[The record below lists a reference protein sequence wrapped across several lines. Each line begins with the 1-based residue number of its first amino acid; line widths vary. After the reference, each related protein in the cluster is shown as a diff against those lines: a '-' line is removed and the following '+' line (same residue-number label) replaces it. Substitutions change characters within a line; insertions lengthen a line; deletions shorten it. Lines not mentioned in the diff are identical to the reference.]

1 MPTTDEVLRPL
12 NIENPNNL
20 LCLGIGIYGTFN
32 KRLQLKRYLN
42 FFKIMNSITSENL
55 YKDFFKIVDRIPP
68 SSANGT
74 VFVIQFKW
82 DWSDGKKFLVKVPLS
97 VGEGD
102 SLMYEYYIG
111 IGLNHF
117 KLNDK
122 PSIFSS
128 TYGWKM
134 CGLNDKLI
142 PEKDPRTG
150 KYRHKPVQDLSRL
163 SLCDD
168 NSNSRFHLITDFVY
182 HPEKDPKTKIETLT
196 EYLTR
201 YKVTMSDPNVSDD
214 EINRLEENIITIL
227 IIVLSNLHIAYQ
239 ESRFTHYDLHPGNV
253 LITHLKNPIEI
264 KIDNQGN
271 TILTSVV
278 PTIIDYGRSYIEPG
292 IVNTETKY
300 IKEDL
305 KPKSGGPVIYEDE
318 RLPGEKF
325 TDFKDYQASLFSFV
339 NYDMIKG
346 SPSTNRMFTSKD
358 DQITQWI
365 NTYKNMFGRVPEQ
378 TIRKYIIEKI
388 FNKNFK
394 TQDPSVPSDP
404 SFPLYDRNA
413 RIMRFS
419 FGINSD
425 LPNKRYDFYRLCTIV
440 IDYMMDAN
448 RIKSTKYEYL
458 WKGLKKQFDIEYPF
472 YDNSG
477 YSLPCDYHITS
488 FIGMLNT
495 RLNFTKPSWNYWLM
509 TSGDVARFLYSIKID
524 YEFYNDYM
532 KEDIMQ
538 YGGDLLKNE
547 FNLLDTNITNIMNIE
562 KNLDKEDYLEDK
574 NFLNQ
579 SGYVQR
585 MFPLDTKSVNTK
597 SVDTDTKSVD
607 TDTKSENVFSGN
619 NGLNSNLQT
628 LLDILS
634 KDKSIVYTRYFD
646 EDEKIGVLATP
657 VSNFFDKRYLQ
668 QQIQR
673 SKKDLGFIQRM
684 KQSSINSVAS
694 YVLDEMKEKTEM
706 KKRLEKVKNT

>member
-12 NIENPNNL
+12 NIESSNHL
-20 LCLGIGIYGTFN
+20 LCLGTGIYGTVN

-97 VGEGD
+97 IGEGD

-128 TYGWKM
+128 TYGWKT
-134 CGLNDKLI
+134 CGLDNKLI

-150 KYRHKPVQDLSRL
+150 KYRHKPVQDLSTL
-163 SLCDD
+163 SLCDQ
-168 NSNSRFHLITDFVY
+168 NSESRFHLITDFVY

-201 YKVTMSDPNVSDD
+201 YKVTMSDPNVSDV
-214 EINRLEENIITIL
+214 EINRLEGNIITIL

-239 ESRFTHYDLHPGNV
+239 ESKFTHYDLHPGNV
-253 LITHLKNPIEI
+253 LITHLKNPTEI

-278 PTIIDYGRSYIEPG
+278 PTIIDYGRSYINPS
-292 IVNTETKY
+292 IVDIETKY
-300 IKEDL
+300 IKEYL
-305 KPKSGGPVIYEDE
+305 KPKSSGPVIYEDE
-318 RLPGEKF
+318 ILPGEKF
-325 TDFKDYQASLFSFV
+325 TYFKDYQTSLFSVV

-346 SPSTNRMFTSKD
+346 APSTNKMFTSKD
-358 DQITQWI
+358 DQITKWI
-365 NTYKNMFGRVPEQ
+365 NTYKDMFGRVPEQ

-388 FNKNFK
+388 FNKHFK
-394 TQDPSVPSDP
+394 TTSYVSLVPS
-404 SFPLYDRNA
+404 YDRNGK
-413 RIMRFS
+413 IMRFS

-425 LPNKRYDFYRLCTIV
+425 SPNKRYDFYRLCSIV
-440 IDYMMDAN
+440 IDYMIDAN
-448 RIKSTKYEYL
+448 KIRSTKYEDL

-472 YDNSG
+472 YDNFG

-495 RLNFTKPSWNYWLM
+495 RLNFIKPSWNYWFM

-532 KEDIMQ
+532 KQDIMQ
-538 YGGDLLKNE
+538 FGGDLLKNE
-547 FNLLDTNITNIMNIE
+547 FNLLDINNMNIE
-562 KNLDKEDYLEDK
+562 GNLDKRDFDKIDLEK
-574 NFLNQ
+574 HFLNQ

-585 MFPLDTKSVNTK
+585 MFPQVNKGVSKALDAKGGSLDAK
-597 SVDTDTKSVD
+597 GS
-607 TDTKSENVFSGN
+607 SENEKTFSEN
-619 NGLNSNLQT
+619 ENGLNSNLQK

-634 KDKSIVYTRYFD
+634 KDKTIEYTQYFD
-646 EDEKIGVLATP
+646 EDEKIGVLAIP

-668 QQIQR
+668 QQIER
-673 SKKDLGFIQRM
+673 SEKDLGFIQTM
-684 KQSSINSVAS
+684 KQSSINSLAS
-694 YVLDEMKEKTEM
+694 YVLDEMKEKKQM
-706 KKRLEKVKNT
+706 KKRLEKVSNI

>member
-1 MPTTDEVLRPL
+1 
-12 NIENPNNL
+12 
-20 LCLGIGIYGTFN
+20 
-32 KRLQLKRYLN
+32 
-42 FFKIMNSITSENL
+42 
-55 YKDFFKIVDRIPP
+55 
-68 SSANGT
+68 
-74 VFVIQFKW
+74 
-82 DWSDGKKFLVKVPLS
+82 
-97 VGEGD
+97 
-102 SLMYEYYIG
+102 
-111 IGLNHF
+111 
-117 KLNDK
+117 
-122 PSIFSS
+122 
-128 TYGWKM
+128 
-134 CGLNDKLI
+134 
-142 PEKDPRTG
+142 
-150 KYRHKPVQDLSRL
+150 
-163 SLCDD
+163 
-168 NSNSRFHLITDFVY
+168 
-182 HPEKDPKTKIETLT
+182 
-196 EYLTR
+196 
-201 YKVTMSDPNVSDD
+201 
-214 EINRLEENIITIL
+214 
-227 IIVLSNLHIAYQ
+227 
-239 ESRFTHYDLHPGNV
+239 
-253 LITHLKNPIEI
+253 
-264 KIDNQGN
+264 
-271 TILTSVV
+271 
-278 PTIIDYGRSYIEPG
+278 
-292 IVNTETKY
+292 
-300 IKEDL
+300 
-305 KPKSGGPVIYEDE
+305 
-318 RLPGEKF
+318 
-325 TDFKDYQASLFSFV
+325 
-339 NYDMIKG
+339 
-346 SPSTNRMFTSKD
+346 
-358 DQITQWI
+358 
-365 NTYKNMFGRVPEQ
+365 
-378 TIRKYIIEKI
+378 
-388 FNKNFK
+388 
-394 TQDPSVPSDP
+394 
-404 SFPLYDRNA
+404 
-413 RIMRFS
+413 
-419 FGINSD
+419 
-425 LPNKRYDFYRLCTIV
+425 
-440 IDYMMDAN
+440 MMDAN

-597 SVDTDTKSVD
+597 SVDTDTKSVNTKSVDTDTKSVD